1 MKAAGLDPSILDES
15 NVGENQE
22 LEKDEVPQFSKS
34 NSNFTMARLNL
45 AKMRALTMRM
55 RRTRMKTSQMRRRRR
70 SATLEVASTTMMCPR
85 PQAVGSKSQEVLRR
99 TEMLKV
105 NIPKPTKSSFR
116 CLRKFLWVQ
125 FSVFSAEQR
134 FFCPLTKSFVHLSPF
149 HTSVHPHDVGTFIV
163 ISCNCL
169 FIIKQ
174 ASGILWNFQKN
185 CFFMSRKKH

>member
-1 MKAAGLDPSILDES
+1 MG
-15 NVGENQE
+15 
-22 LEKDEVPQFSKS
+22 
-34 NSNFTMARLNL
+34 
-45 AKMRALTMRM
+45 
-55 RRTRMKTSQMRRRRR
+55 RTSRMRRRRR
-70 SATLEVASTTMMCPR
+70 SAMLEVASTTTMCPR
-85 PQAVGSKSQEVLRR
+85 PQTVGSKSQEVLRR
-99 TEMLKV
+99 MEMLKV

-116 CLRKFLWVQ
+116 CVRKFLWVQ

-185 CFFMSRKKH
+185 VFFVKMKKNNWMLNSILLVISSQLLSTCKNVTTYV

>member
-1 MKAAGLDPSILDES
+1 
-15 NVGENQE
+15 
-22 LEKDEVPQFSKS
+22 
-34 NSNFTMARLNL
+34 MARLNL

-55 RRTRMKTSQMRRRRR
+55 KRTRMKTSRMRRRRR
-70 SATLEVASTTMMCPR
+70 SATLEVASTTTMCPR

-116 CLRKFLWVQ
+116 CVRKFLWVQ
-125 FSVFSAEQR
+125 FSVFSADQR
-134 FFCPLTKSFVHLSPF
+134 FFSPLTKSFVHLSPF

-185 CFFMSRKKH
+185 CFFVKMKKTTGCQILFFL

>member
-22 LEKDEVPQFSKS
+22 LEKDEVPQISKS

-55 RRTRMKTSQMRRRRR
+55 KRTRMRTSLMRRRRR
-70 SATLEVASTTMMCPR
+70 SAMLEVASTTTMCPR

-116 CLRKFLWVQ
+116 CLKENFSGSS
-125 FSVFSAEQR
+125 SVFSVQSR
-134 FFCPLTKSFVHLSPF
+134 GS
-149 HTSVHPHDVGTFIV
+149 SV
-163 ISCNCL
+163 L
-169 FIIKQ
+169 
-174 ASGILWNFQKN
+174 
-185 CFFMSRKKH
+185 